1 MAWTTEEKTMFKK
14 LFDQVQGLVT
24 AIAKC
29 CNGSACKCECMQQ
42 PWRIVVDSDIW
53 HTETNNEGETYYV
66 QKSDEE
72 LSIND
77 RFPETICDGQK
88 GDLLFNDGI
97 LLCHYVIGSNG
108 NPTGWVSDKAY
119 FIPQP

>member
-1 MAWTTEEKTMFKK
+1 MTEQEKRMLSDLYKQVQKLEEKLSKCCTTE
-14 LFDQVQGLVT
+14 G
-24 AIAKC
+24 
-29 CNGSACKCECMQQ
+29 CKCACMQQ
-42 PWRIVVDSDIW
+42 PWRIVVDGYIW
-53 HTETNNEGETYYV
+53 YTETNNEGDTYYV

-88 GDLLFNDGI
+88 GDLLFNDGV
-97 LLCHYVIGSNG
+97 LLCRYVIGSNG

-119 FIPQP
+119 YIPQP